1 MAYAHLL
8 SSTRLTVSGWPSARH
23 VQPSPP
29 GFACLIRD
37 GLPPLDNEVDT
48 MSEFKVEEL
57 MMLPSFRIIHYWLD
71 DIRNQLQTSFD
82 SEPCIIL

>member
-1 MAYAHLL
+1 
-8 SSTRLTVSGWPSARH
+8 
-23 VQPSPP
+23 
-29 GFACLIRD
+29 
-37 GLPPLDNEVDT
+37 